1 MRSISLIRA
10 SRPALLTRAS
20 LCRVLA
26 TASVSLLAAGAA
38 AAQGATTPPKLTAKA
53 TLAPA
58 DTIATKGLLVD
69 GVAAK
74 VGDQVILIS
83 EVLAEANRRRAGGA
97 KVTSAAEEAT
107 LEKAVLE
114 QLVEAELLVQKAKA
128 EKVEVNDADVQKSL
142 DDNEK
147 KIRVQFKTESEF
159 RAALKDAGFG
169 TLEEWRKMQGDLLK
183 RDNLQR
189 DVMQKLKRD
198 GKVTAVNVSES
209 EVSEAFQSNL
219 EKLPKKEARIGL
231 RQIVIATKPSDA
243 SKARARAKIDSIRA
257 DLELHPGDFETTA
270 KRESMDPGS
279 KELGGDLGWNRRGK
293 MVPEFD
299 RIMFAM
305 NPGMLSPVV
314 ETTFGFHIIRVDR
327 VQPAEVKARHIL
339 IRPTLDSSD
348 EARARKTAAEVA
360 AAWRAGASI
369 DSLTVKYHDESGGEE
384 KTIPEFPRSELPE
397 AYRNAIEGHKLGDI
411 LDPFPIADA
420 QAGKNKFVIA
430 KITFLDEAGTY
441 TLDEMRSRIR
451 SQLSEER
458 SMRRLIDTLK
468 KQTFVAV
475 LYDPSKASPIVP

>member
-1 MRSISLIRA
+1 MRSISLAHEARCA
-10 SRPALLTRAS
+10 RLSRAS
-20 LCRVLA
+20 LSRAV
-26 TASVSLLAAGAA
+26 VAA
-38 AAQGATTPPKLTAKA
+38 ALSMVCARGAVAQGATTAPKPPVKPAI
-53 TLAPA
+53 APTDSVA
-58 DTIATKGLLVD
+58 AKGLLVD

-83 EVLAEANRRRAGGA
+83 EVLAEANRRRAAGA

-114 QLVEAELLVQKAKA
+114 QLLEAELLVQKAKG

-142 DDNEK
+142 EDNEK
-147 KIRVQFKTESEF
+147 KIRAQFKSESEF

-209 EVSEAFQSNL
+209 EVSEAFESNR

-270 KRESMDPGS
+270 KKESMDPGS
-279 KELGGDLGWNRRGK
+279 RELGGDLGWNRRGK

-339 IRPTLDSSD
+339 IRPTLDSAD
-348 EARARKTAAEVA
+348 EARARKTAQDVA
-360 AAWRAGASI
+360 AAWRSGASV
-369 DSLTVKYHDESGGEE
+369 DSLTVKYHDEAGGEE

-397 AYRNAIEGHKLGDI
+397 AYRNAIEGKKLGDI
-411 LDPFPIADA
+411 IDPFPIADA

-441 TLDEMRSRIR
+441 TLAEMRDRIR
-451 SQLSEER
+451 AQLSEER
-458 SMRRLIDTLK
+458 SMRRLIDSLK
-468 KQTFVAV
+468 KQTFVSV
-475 LYDPSKASPIVP
+475 LYDPSKPSALVP